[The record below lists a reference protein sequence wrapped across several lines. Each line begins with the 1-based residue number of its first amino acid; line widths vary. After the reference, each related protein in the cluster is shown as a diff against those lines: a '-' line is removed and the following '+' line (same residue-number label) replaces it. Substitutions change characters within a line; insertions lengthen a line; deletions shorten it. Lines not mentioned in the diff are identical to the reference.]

1 MLWKNYE
8 KLRLFLHGADSKQS
22 GNITIQFRHA
32 NHNFLISKY
41 CVWKRRRINTISF
54 FLILLFLKLVW
65 LTSLPIKKYPWFVDI
80 MKQPFYT
87 GNVFGSVLVRKLNIS
102 FKTRY
107 QDENLR
113 GIKRGIIKS
122 VTQKSFL
129 ILT

>member
-1 MLWKNYE
+1 M
-8 KLRLFLHGADSKQS
+8 RLFLHGADSKQS
-22 GNITIQFRHA
+22 GNITIQFRHT

-41 CVWKRRRINTISF
+41 CVWKGRGINTISF
-54 FLILLFLKLVW
+54 FLILLLLKLVG

-87 GNVFGSVLVRKLNIS
+87 GNVFGSVLVSKLNIS

-122 VTQKSFL
+122 VTQKSLL